1 VIKLNLLFIICALN
15 YLQERKNQKLNGDA
29 LFSMYSTHTNTKKHT
44 LREMRF
50 QIFAIAEE

>member
-1 VIKLNLLFIICALN
+1 MIKLNLLFIICALN